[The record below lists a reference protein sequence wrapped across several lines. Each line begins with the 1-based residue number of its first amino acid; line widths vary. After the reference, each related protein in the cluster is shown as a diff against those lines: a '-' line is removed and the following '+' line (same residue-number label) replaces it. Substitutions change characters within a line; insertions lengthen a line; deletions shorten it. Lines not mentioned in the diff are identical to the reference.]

1 MVNNSIA
8 IIPAR
13 GGSKRIPEKNI
24 VDFNGIPMIAK
35 TIQAAKKTNLFRHV
49 LVSTDDEKIAAVA
62 KKYGA
67 EVPFWRENYCDDFA
81 TVSQATIYA
90 IKQAEEFY
98 QEKYDVVVQL
108 MANCPLRTTAE
119 IINSYNYF
127 MDNVHDFQ
135 ISCFKFGW
143 MNPWWAMTLDDDMK
157 AEKLFPETGE
167 KRSQDLQDLF
177 CPTGAIWIANV
188 EALKQSGT
196 FYGDNYRAFPIE
208 WTSAVDIDNYDDLKM
223 ARLLDNMNKEDE
235 E

>member
-1 MVNNSIA
+1 MELSKKDFRNFTLYYTEELGVSSARVNRLMSMV
-8 IIPAR
+8 R
-13 GGSKRIPEKNI
+13 TMLE
-24 VDFNGIPMIAK
+24 
-35 TIQAAKKTNLFRHV
+35 
-49 LVSTDDEKIAAVA
+49 
-62 KKYGA
+62 
-67 EVPFWRENYCDDFA
+67 FA
-81 TVSQATIYA
+81 TNEDDYDYEINYA
-90 IKQAEEFY
+90 SKVKGLPKEAVREIVFLPNEAI
-98 QEKYDVVVQL
+98 
-108 MANCPLRTTAE
+108 MAL
-119 IINSYNYF
+119 YNYF

-223 ARLLDNMNKEDE
+223 AKLLDNMNKEDE